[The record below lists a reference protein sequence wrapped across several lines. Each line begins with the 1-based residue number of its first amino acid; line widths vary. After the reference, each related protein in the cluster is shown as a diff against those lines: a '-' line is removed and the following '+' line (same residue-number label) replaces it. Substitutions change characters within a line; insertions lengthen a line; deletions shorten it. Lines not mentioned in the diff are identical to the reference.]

1 MTDDYQKTPFLYVL
15 VKENYAGIKKNKVDT
30 VLRIVYWQE
39 DEEAGYNEQ
48 YVIYGKRPNSKVEG
62 VYVPYRLSCSTID
75 QVHQFVKTV
84 VSCEHNLAIE
94 LHQYNGY
101 NDFSDDEYHINWQ
114 NTYEDYRTELV
125 AFDTK
130 SISINGYDLLEF
142 RDSLSRVLKVL
153 ETYEVV

>member
-1 MTDDYQKTPFLYVL
+1 MTDEYQKTPFLYVL
-15 VKENYAGIKKNKVDT
+15 VKEKYTGIKKNKVDT

-39 DEEAGYNEQ
+39 DLEAGYNEQ
-48 YVIYGKRPNSKVEG
+48 YVIYGKRPNSKTDG
-62 VYVPYRLSCSTID
+62 AYVPYRLSCSTID
-75 QVHQFVKTV
+75 QVYQLVKTV
-84 VSCEHNLAIE
+84 VSCECDLAIE

-125 AFDTK
+125 AFDMK
-130 SISINGYDLLEF
+130 SISLNGYDILEF
-142 RDSLSRVLKVL
+142 RNILTKALKVL